1 MSSATALSLTAQ
13 LRDFKPEFRPG
24 VMSRIS
30 WFSYLRVAYD
40 QSAKTRFLD
49 PASKRPLEF
58 VKAEALMSSLLQTQ
72 HLFPLRPQEEY
83 EQESSDLALSV
94 EDVYGF
100 IKPYVQDDLNW
111 DTVLDLLISN
121 PLLG

>member
-1 MSSATALSLTAQ
+1 MLATFSPMSSTSALSLTAQ

-49 PASKRPLEF
+49 PASKRPQEF
-58 VKAEALMSSLLQTQ
+58 VKAEALMASLLQT
-72 HLFPLRPQEEY
+72 
-83 EQESSDLALSV
+83 
-94 EDVYGF
+94 
-100 IKPYVQDDLNW
+100 
-111 DTVLDLLISN
+111 
-121 PLLG
+121 